1 MHYFPDAV
9 TSRGKKHLE
18 TLAKVKEQ
26 GMRAVMLYIIQRTD
40 VNIFAPAKEI
50 DPEYAKALK
59 IAYEKGVEI
68 IPLQVKVSPEKI
80 EISKE
85 LPFELLFK

>member
-1 MHYFPDAV
+1 MYDQFSGIFFSKAS
-9 TSRGKKHLE
+9 SRY
-18 TLAKVKEQ
+18 
-26 GMRAVMLYIIQRTD
+26 RAV
-40 VNIFAPAKEI
+40 VNKK
-50 DPEYAKALK
+50 YAKALK